1 MTCRP
6 AVCLLVCLLGA
17 APSRAADRPPI
28 VAARGDAFVA
38 HQSGSDV
45 WSIGSAN
52 LELVIGFDASRALAL
67 QRLFNPV
74 TGGVWN
80 ITPAPD
86 FSITAGGERVTLTS
100 SGAVGFVN
108 ATAVATARG
117 VVLTFTFEHRA
128 QRLLITR
135 VYACYP
141 GSPTIETWTGISS
154 TSGEGTGLND
164 LVAWNMTMPLGNVRW
179 LGGLHGDFAGGD
191 SDVEDAF
198 VFAEHDFAPGERL
211 ELGSEG
217 RSSEQFVP
225 FFLVDDG
232 RDEFFGG
239 LMWSGSW
246 RASLERAADRLRVSV
261 SFPGVGTSVTPSKP
275 FELPHT
281 FFGVAA
287 KATTD
292 ETGALRQFVLQGIRH
307 GRPFQPLVTYNTWF
321 SYGTRVREDAMV
333 AEIDRAAA
341 LGIELFVLDAGWYR
355 GAGETGD
362 FDFDAGLGT
371 WTADPDRFPSGLASL
386 ADYAH
391 GVGMKFG
398 LWIEPER
405 VSLATVDKSGLAREA
420 WLATRGSDYGSSLNA
435 QICLAGPAGRKW
447 IMDQLVALIDRVH
460 PDYLKWDNNFW
471 INCDR
476 TSHGH
481 GASDGNMAHVQA
493 LYGILDELRARY
505 PDLLIENVSGGGARL
520 DFGMMAFTDT
530 AWMDDRT
537 SPASHVR
544 HNLEGLTFAFPP
556 AYLLSFL
563 IDADGEP
570 IAGAEDLPLL
580 MRSRG
585 AGVLGLTYKT
595 DLMDDGTAELLKQQI
610 AEYKTYRDIIT
621 QSNATLLSA
630 QAPVDANGWDV
641 LLEVSDDG
649 QSALIFGFKGD
660 GRDGRLIV
668 RPRGLMSDATYR
680 IQSVDVGPLGERRGD
695 LLMQDGIELIHSGG
709 SRAHVLI
716 LRAR

>member
-1 MTCRP
+1 MIFRS
-6 AVCLLVCLLGA
+6 AVVLFGSLLAGA
-17 APSRAADRPPI
+17 GAGAADRPPI
-28 VAARGDAFVA
+28 VAAQGDAFIA

-52 LELVIGFDASRALAL
+52 LELVVGIDASRTLSL

-74 TGGVWN
+74 TGRAWG
-80 ITPAPD
+80 IAPAPD
-86 FSITAGGERVTLTS
+86 FSITAGGERIALTS
-100 SGAVGFVN
+100 SGAVSFVN
-108 ATAVATARG
+108 ATAAATEHG
-117 VVLTFTFEHRA
+117 VTLTFNFEHRG
-128 QRLLITR
+128 QRLLFSR

-141 GSPTIETWTGISS
+141 GSPTIETWTRVAS
-154 TSGEGTGLND
+154 TGGDGTGLKD

-179 LGGLHGDFAGGD
+179 LGGLRGDSAGGD
-191 SDVEDAF
+191 SASEDAF
-198 VFAEHDFAPGERL
+198 VSAEHDFKPGERL
-211 ELGSEG
+211 DLGAEG
-217 RSSEQFVP
+217 RSSEEFVP
-225 FFLVDDG
+225 LFLVDDG

-239 LMWSGSW
+239 LIWSGAW
-246 RASLERAADRLRVSV
+246 RASLERADDRLRVSV
-261 SFPGVGTSVTPSKP
+261 SFPGVGTFVTSSKP

-292 ETGALRQFVLQGIRH
+292 GTGALRQFVLRGLRH

-321 SYGTRVREDAMV
+321 VYGTRIDEDAMV

-341 LGIELFVLDAGWYR
+341 LGVELFVIDAGWYP

-362 FDFDAGLGT
+362 FDFSAGLGS
-371 WTADPDRFPSGLASL
+371 WIADPDRFPSGLSSL

-391 GVGMKFG
+391 GVGLKFG
-398 LWIEPER
+398 LWVEPER
-405 VSLATVDKSGLAREA
+405 VSLATVDKPGLAREA
-420 WLATRGSDYGSSLNA
+420 WLATRGNDYGAGRNA
-435 QICLAGPAGRKW
+435 QICLAGPGGRKW
-447 IMDQLVALIDRVH
+447 VMDHLVALIEEIH

-476 TSHGH
+476 ASHGH
-481 GASDGNMAHVQA
+481 GPADGNLAHVQA
-493 LYGILDELRARY
+493 LYGILDELRRRY

-520 DFGMMAFTDT
+520 DFGMLAFTDT

-570 IAGAEDLPLL
+570 IAGAEDLPLII
-580 MRSRG
+580 RSRG
-585 AGVLGLTYKT
+585 AGVLGLTYRT
-595 DLMDDGTAELLKQQI
+595 DLMDDETAERLTQQI

-621 QSNATLLSA
+621 HANATLLSA
-630 QAPVDANGWDV
+630 QAPVDSSSWDV
-641 LLEVSDDG
+641 LQELTDDAR
-649 QSALIFGFKGD
+649 SMLIFGFKGD
-660 GRDGRLIV
+660 GQDGRLIV
-668 RPRGLMSDATYR
+668 RPRGLLPDATY
-680 IQSVDVGPLGERRGD
+680 DVSSLDAGPLGASPGD

-716 LRAR
+716 VTAR

>member
-1 MTCRP
+1 M
-6 AVCLLVCLLGA
+6 CLLVATA
-17 APSRAADRPPI
+17 ARAADRPPI
-28 VAARGDAFVA
+28 VAAQGDAFVA
-38 HQSGSDV
+38 HQDGSDL
-45 WSIGSAN
+45 WSIGSAT
-52 LELVIGFDASRALAL
+52 LELVVGFDASHTLAL
-67 QRLFNPV
+67 QRLSNPV
-74 TGGVWN
+74 STRSWN
-80 ITPAPD
+80 ITPAAD

-100 SGAVGFVN
+100 SGAVSFVN
-108 ATAVATARG
+108 ASAQATEHG
-117 VVLTFTFEHRA
+117 VTLTFTFEHRA
-128 QRLLITR
+128 QRLLFTR

-141 GSPTIETWTGISS
+141 GSPTIETWTRVSS
-154 TSGEGTGLND
+154 TGGDGTALTD

-179 LGGLHGDFAGGD
+179 LGGLRGD
-191 SDVEDAF
+191 SASSDGAVEDAF
-198 VFAEHDFAPGERL
+198 VFAEHDFEPGERL
-211 ELGSEG
+211 DLGSEG

-239 LMWSGSW
+239 LMWSGAW
-246 RASLERAADRLRVSV
+246 RASLERADDRLRVIV

-321 SYGTRVREDAMV
+321 VYGTRVNEDAMV

-341 LGIELFVLDAGWYR
+341 LGVELFVMDAGWYL

-362 FDFDAGLGT
+362 FDFDSGLGS

-398 LWIEPER
+398 LWVEPER
-405 VSLATVDKSGLAREA
+405 VSLATVDKPGLAREA
-420 WLATRGSDYGSSLNA
+420 WLATQGRDYGSGLNA
-435 QICLAGPAGRKW
+435 QICLAGAAGRKW
-447 IMDQLVALIDRVH
+447 VMDQLVALIDRVR

-476 TSHGH
+476 AGHGH
-481 GASDGNMAHVQA
+481 GPADGNMAHVQA
-493 LYGILDELRARY
+493 LYGILDELRRRY

-585 AGVLGLTYKT
+585 AGHPRPHLQ
-595 DLMDDGTAELLKQQI
+595 D
-610 AEYKTYRDIIT
+610 R
-621 QSNATLLSA
+621 S
-630 QAPVDANGWDV
+630 
-641 LLEVSDDG
+641 
-649 QSALIFGFKGD
+649 D
-660 GRDGRLIV
+660 GRRHGGAPEAADRGVQDLPRHHHAVERDPPHRPGAGRRQQLGRDPGSHRRCAERADLRLQGRCAG
-668 RPRGLMSDATYR
+668 RPAD
-680 IQSVDVGPLGERRGD
+680 
-695 LLMQDGIELIHSGG
+695 
-709 SRAHVLI
+709 RAAQ
-716 LRAR
+716 RPAA

>member
-1 MTCRP
+1 M
-6 AVCLLVCLLGA
+6 CLLA
-17 APSRAADRPPI
+17 AATSRAADRAPI

-52 LELVIGFDASRALAL
+52 LELVVGFDASRALAL
-67 QRLFNPV
+67 QRLFNPAN
-74 TGGVWN
+74 GRALD
-80 ITPAPD
+80 ITPAPA
-86 FSITAGGERVTLTS
+86 FGITAGGERITLTS
-100 SGAVGFVN
+100 SGAVALVSGTAE
-108 ATAVATARG
+108 ATEHG
-117 VVLTFTFEHRA
+117 VTLTFTFEHRA
-128 QRLLITR
+128 QRLLFTR
-135 VYACYP
+135 VFACYP
-141 GSPTIETWTGISS
+141 GSPTIETWTRIASS
-154 TSGEGTGLND
+154 GGDGTALTD
-164 LVAWNMTMPLGNVRW
+164 LVAWSLTMPLGNVRW
-179 LGGLHGDFAGGD
+179 LGGLRGD
-191 SDVEDAF
+191 SANSDGASEDAF
-198 VFAEHDFAPGERL
+198 VFAEHDFEPGERL
-211 ELGSEG
+211 DLGSEG

-239 LMWSGSW
+239 LMWSGAW
-246 RASLERAADRLRVSV
+246 RATLERADDRLRVTV
-261 SFPGVGTSVTPSKP
+261 SFPGVGTTVTAARP

-321 SYGTRVREDAMV
+321 VYGTRVNEDAMV
-333 AEIDRAAA
+333 AEIDRAAS
-341 LGIELFVLDAGWYR
+341 LGVELFVMDAGWYL
-355 GAGETGD
+355 GAGETSD
-362 FDFDAGLGT
+362 FDFDAGLGS

-391 GVGMKFG
+391 GVGLKFG
-398 LWIEPER
+398 LWVEPER
-405 VSLATVDKSGLAREA
+405 VSLATVGKEGLAQEPF
-420 WLATRGSDYGSSLNA
+420 LATRGNDYGSGLNA
-435 QICLAGPAGRKW
+435 QICLAGAAGRKW
-447 IMDQLVALIDRVH
+447 VMDQLVALIDRVR

-476 TSHGH
+476 AGHGH
-481 GASDGNMAHVQA
+481 GAADGNMAHVQA
-493 LYGILDELRARY
+493 LYGILDELRRRY

-570 IAGAEDLPLL
+570 IAGADDLPLL
-580 MRSRG
+580 TRSRG
-585 AGVLGLTYKT
+585 AGILGLTYRT
-595 DLMDDGTAELLKQQI
+595 ETIDDDTASLLKQQI

-621 QSNATLLSA
+621 QSNATLLTD
-630 QAPVDANGWDV
+630 QAPVDSNSWDV
-641 LLEVSDDG
+641 LQEVTDDAR
-649 QSALIFGFKGD
+649 SALMFGFKGD
-660 GRDGRLIV
+660 GQDGRLVV
-668 RPRGLMSDATYR
+668 RPRGLLPDATYDVR
-680 IQSVDVGPLGERRGD
+680 SLDVGPLGASRGD
-695 LLMQDGIELIHSGG
+695 LLMQDGIELVHSGG
-709 SRAHVLI
+709 SRAHVLV
-716 LRAR
+716 LTASR

>member
-1 MTCRP
+1 VTCRF
-6 AVCLLVCLLGA
+6 AIALLVCLLAEASAG
-17 APSRAADRPPI
+17 AADRPPV
-28 VAARGDAFVA
+28 VASQGDAFIA
-38 HQSGSDV
+38 HQSNSDV

-52 LELVIGFDASRALAL
+52 LELVIGFDASRTLAL

-74 TGGVWN
+74 TERAWS

-86 FSITAGGERVTLTS
+86 FSLTAGGERIALTS
-100 SGAVGFVN
+100 SGAVSFVN
-108 ATAVATARG
+108 ATAAATEHG
-117 VVLTFTFEHRA
+117 VTLTFNFEHRA
-128 QRLLITR
+128 QRLLIAR

-141 GSPTIETWTGISS
+141 GSPTIETWTRVTS
-154 TSGEGTGLND
+154 TGGDGTNLTD
-164 LVAWNMTMPLGNVRW
+164 LSAWNMTMPLGNVRW
-179 LGGLHGDFAGGD
+179 LGGLRGD
-191 SDVEDAF
+191 SANSDGASEDAF
-198 VFAEHDFAPGERL
+198 EFAEHDFAPGERL
-211 ELGSEG
+211 DLGADG

-232 RDEFFGG
+232 RDQFFGG
-239 LMWSGSW
+239 LMWSGAW
-246 RASLERAADRLRVSV
+246 RASLERAGDRLRVGV
-261 SFPGVGTSVTPSKP
+261 LFPGVGTAVTAAKP

-287 KATTD
+287 KATSD

-321 SYGTRVREDAMV
+321 IYGTRLTEDAMV
-333 AEIDRAAA
+333 AEIDRAAS
-341 LGIELFVLDAGWYR
+341 LGVELFVMDAGWYL
-355 GAGETGD
+355 GAGETSD
-362 FDFDAGLGT
+362 FDFDSGLGT

-391 GVGMKFG
+391 GVGLKFG
-398 LWIEPER
+398 LWVEPER
-405 VSLATVDKSGLAREA
+405 VSLATVDKSGLARES
-420 WLATRGSDYGSSLNA
+420 WLATRGNEYGSAQNA
-435 QICLAGPAGRKW
+435 QICLAGAAGRKW
-447 IMDQLVALIDRVH
+447 VMDQLVALIDRVR

-476 TSHGH
+476 AGHGH
-481 GASDGNMAHVQA
+481 GPADGNLAHVQA
-493 LYGILDELRARY
+493 LYGIFDELRRRY

-537 SPASHVR
+537 SPAAHVR
-544 HNLEGLTFAFPP
+544 HNIEGLTFAFPP

-570 IAGAEDLPLL
+570 IAGAEDLPLI

-585 AGVLGLTYKT
+585 AGILGLTYRT
-595 DLMDDGTAELLKQQI
+595 DLMDEGTADLVKQQI
-610 AEYKTYRDIIT
+610 AEYKSYRDIIT

-630 QAPVDANGWDV
+630 QAPVDSSSWDIIQ
-641 LLEVSDDG
+641 EVSDDAR
-649 QSALIFGFKGD
+649 SALIFGFKGD
-660 GRDGRLIV
+660 PQDGRTIV
-668 RPRGLMSDATYR
+668 RPRGLLPDVVYGVS
-680 IQSVDVGPLGERRGD
+680 SVDVGPLGEGRGD